1 MAQHD
6 YLIANSDGLTVRND
20 INDALAAIQS
30 MNAGST
36 APTATVANM
45 FWADTSGAN
54 QLKIR
59 NLADSAWNNLHAL
72 T

>member
-6 YLIANSDGLTVRND
+6 YVISNSDGLTVRND

-30 MNAGST
+30 NNDGTT
-36 APTATVANM
+36 APTATTANM
-45 FWADTSGAN
+45 FWADTTAN

>member
-1 MAQHD
+1 MSLHD
-6 YLIANSDGLTVRND
+6 YVIDNSDGATVRAD
-20 INDALAAIQS
+20 INSALAAIQS
-30 MNAGST
+30 NNANAT

-45 FWADTSGAN
+45 MWADTTAD

-59 NLADSAWNNLHAL
+59 NLADTTWNNLHAL

>member
-6 YLIANSDGLTVRND
+6 YVIANSDGLTVRGD

-30 MNAGST
+30 NNDGTS

-45 FWADTSGAN
+45 WWADTTAD

-59 NLADSAWNNLHAL
+59 NLADSAWNNVIAL